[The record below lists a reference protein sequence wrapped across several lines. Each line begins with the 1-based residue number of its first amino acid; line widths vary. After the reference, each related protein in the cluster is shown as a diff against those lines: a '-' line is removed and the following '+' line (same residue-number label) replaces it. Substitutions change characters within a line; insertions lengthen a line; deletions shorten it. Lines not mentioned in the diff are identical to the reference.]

1 MIRIS
6 QIVEESITEYNKGNV
21 KLAESLLDLAIR
33 LAKSKKP
40 KYKGKSKNIPT
51 NMELYNRVKAE
62 GRKKFDVVPSAYYS
76 AWVVK
81 EYKKRGGKYRKG

>member
-6 QIVEESITEYNKGNV
+6 QIVDDSISAYQKGNLA
-21 KLAESLLDLAIR
+21 LAESLLDLAIR
-33 LAKSKKP
+33 LAAKKS
-40 KYKGKSKNIPT
+40 KYKGKSKNVPT

-76 AWVVK
+76 AWVVR